1 MQLKA
6 AYLPDWEESKTCL
19 HVGVMEDSKEIWTAI
34 IALLSSMILILWYQQ
49 SWVCWRQAWWLVNY
63 CQAPGPVLVQCP
75 GLVQCPDWIQGPNK
89 GEDSGQT
96 LHSKFKVIISKARTW
111 SDTII
116 KWSTHH
122 HPPLNFSKP
131 VKVLSYQ
138 IYLSLII
145 PLPPQHPHPPPTF
158 LPSPLPY
165 LVPVFS
171 LSVFDLSLSY
181 CRVPRPVPPT

>member
-116 KWSTHH
+116 KLFWAVLLDISPIYQLPKTWYGLNW
-122 HPPLNFSKP
+122 PLIQLNYSGGGF
-131 VKVLSYQ
+131 LD
-138 IYLSLII
+138 LIKN
-145 PLPPQHPHPPPTF
+145 
-158 LPSPLPY
+158 
-165 LVPVFS
+165 
-171 LSVFDLSLSY
+171 
-181 CRVPRPVPPT
+181 